1 MQREGLTVY
10 TRSLGRKRKRRRTDH
25 EAANKHPECA
35 GLTSPGPS
43 MAVPPTLKDEF
54 GGVYRFTHEEDTQG
68 SQPFKTS
75 AGTNFVGRVE

>member
-10 TRSLGRKRKRRRTDH
+10 TRSLGRRRTDH

-35 GLTSPGPS
+35 GLTSQGRRWPFLRP
-43 MAVPPTLKDEF
+43 LKDEF
-54 GGVYRFTHEEDTQG
+54 GGVYRFIHEEDTQG

-75 AGTNFVGRVE
+75 VGTNFVGRVE